1 MLFNSYI
8 FLFAFLPLA
17 LAGYYAAARLR
28 GARACKLWLCA
39 ASFVFYGWW
48 NPALVLLLGGSIAFN
63 YLLSRYLVGGQKGP
77 PHQGKILFLAVA
89 ANLSVLVYYK
99 YLFPLLDFFHAHGW
113 PNLDAGS
120 VILPIGIS
128 FYTFTQIGY
137 LVDCRQGL
145 VRDRNLLDYTLF
157 VTFFPHLIAGPILHH
172 REIMPQFAKDATFQL
187 RADNIGVGLTL
198 FTVGLAKKVL
208 LADSIAPWVDAG
220 FADLQHI
227 ALVNAWSVAVAYS
240 MQLYFD
246 FSGYSDMAIGLGIMF
261 AIRMPLNFNSPYR
274 SLSIIDFW
282 QRWHMTLTRYAT
294 LLVYNPLS
302 LQVARFRQRKGLP
315 PGRRAALSGRGF
327 ASTIAFPTIATT
339 VLVGVWHGAG
349 QQFVLYGA
357 LHGAYLCVNHAW
369 RLFFKPFVAPAMLN
383 ASVLYSILWR
393 VVLTYGA
400 VLIAMTLFRARSVFD
415 AISLISGMCGV
426 HGAGLQLPGTF
437 YLHTGFVLFL
447 GVIAFGFPNIY
458 QILGRW
464 SPALTAVKALPA
476 RVPTWHPTGV
486 NAAAFGVLLAVAM
499 LYSQRAVRFLYF
511 QF

>member
-1 MLFNSYI
+1 MVES
-8 FLFAFLPLA
+8 
-17 LAGYYAAARLR
+17 
-28 GARACKLWLCA
+28 
-39 ASFVFYGWW
+39 
-48 NPALVLLLGGSIAFN
+48 ALVVLLGGSIAFN
-63 YLLSRYLVGGQKGP
+63 YLLSRYLVGWQKGS
-77 PHQGKILFLAVA
+77 PHRGKVLFVGVA
-89 ANLSVLVYYK
+89 ANLSVLFYYK

-113 PNLDAGS
+113 ANFDAGS

-137 LVDCRQGL
+137 LVDCRQDL
-145 VRDRNLLDYTLF
+145 VRERNLLDYTLF

-172 REIMPQFAKDATFQL
+172 REIMPQFANDATFRL
-187 RADNIGVGLTL
+187 RAENIGVGLTL

-227 ALVNAWSVAVAYS
+227 ALFSAWSVAVAYS

-274 SLSIIDFW
+274 SMSIIAFW

-302 LQVARFRQRKGLP
+302 LRVARFRQRKGWP
-315 PGRRAALSGRGF
+315 QGRRAALTGPGF
-327 ASTIAFPTIATT
+327 ATTIAFPTIATT

-349 QQFVLYGA
+349 LQFVLYGI
-357 LHGAYLCVNHAW
+357 LHGAYLCANHAW
-369 RLFFKPFVAPAMLN
+369 RLFFKPFVAPPVLKAP
-383 ASVLYSILWR
+383 ALYSILWR
-393 VVLTYGA
+393 GMLTYGA
-400 VLIAMTLFRARSVFD
+400 VLIAMTLFRARSVSD
-415 AISLISGMCGV
+415 AISLVSGMCGI
-426 HGAGLQLPGTF
+426 HGAGLPLAGTV
-437 YLHTGFVLFL
+437 YVHTGFVLFL
-447 GVIAFGFPNIY
+447 AVIAFGFPNIY

-464 SPALTAVKALPA
+464 SPALNAVKALPA
-476 RVPTWHPTGV
+476 RLPTWQPTWA
-486 NAAAFGVLLAVAM
+486 NAAAFGVLLAVAV

>member
-8 FLFAFLPLA
+8 FLFAFLPVA
-17 LAGYYAAARLR
+17 LLGYYTAARLL
-28 GARACKLWLCA
+28 GPRACKLWLCT
-39 ASFVFYGWW
+39 ASFAFYGWW
-48 NPALVLLLGGSIAFN
+48 NPGLVVLLGGSIAFN
-63 YLLSRYLVGGQKGP
+63 YLLSLYLVGGQRGP
-77 PHQGKILFLAVA
+77 HHQGKILFFGVA
-89 ANLSVLVYYK
+89 ANLSVLFYYK
-99 YLFPLLDFFHAHGW
+99 YLFPLLGFFHAHGW
-113 PNLDAGS
+113 SHFDVGS
-120 VILPIGIS
+120 VVLPIGIS

-137 LVDCRQGL
+137 LVDCRQDL
-145 VRDRNLLDYTLF
+145 VRERSLLDYTLF

-172 REIMPQFAKDATFQL
+172 REIMPQFANDATFRL
-187 RADNIGVGLTL
+187 CVDNIGVGLTL
-198 FTVGLAKKVL
+198 FAVGLAKKVL

-227 ALVNAWSVAVAYS
+227 ALLNAWSVAVAYS

-315 PGRRAALSGRGF
+315 QGRRAALTGSGF
-327 ASTIAFPTIATT
+327 AGTIAFPTIATT
-339 VLVGVWHGAG
+339 LLVGVWHGAG
-349 QQFVLYGA
+349 LQFVLYGV
-357 LHGAYLCVNHAW
+357 LHGGYLCVNHAW
-369 RLFFKPFVAPAMLN
+369 RLFFRPFVAPAVLK

-393 VVLTYGA
+393 LVLTYGA
-400 VLIAMTLFRARSVFD
+400 VLIAMTLFRARSVSD
-415 AISLISGMCGV
+415 AISLVSGMCGF
-426 HGAGLQLPGTF
+426 HGAGLPLAGTV
-437 YLHTGFVLFL
+437 YSHSAFVLFL
-447 GVIAFGFPNIY
+447 SVIAFGFPNIY
-458 QILGRW
+458 QYLGRW

-476 RVPTWHPTGV
+476 RLPIWHPTWV
-486 NAAAFGVLLAVAM
+486 QAAAFGVMLAIGA